1 MERHAVLVYK
11 FDNCSPVGYDG
22 NMRLG
27 YRCRAYPTET
37 QQQML
42 ARTFGCVRVVWNRT
56 LAARR
61 ARWQAEGKNTCYA
74 QADRALTA
82 MKRDPNLVSRV
93 LRPGLPAQ
101 PRSWRV
107 TW

>member
-1 MERHAVLVYK
+1 
-11 FDNCSPVGYDG
+11 
-22 NMRLG
+22 
-27 YRCRAYPTET
+27 
-37 QQQML
+37 ML

-82 MKRDPNLVSRV
+82 MKRDPNLDE
-93 LRPGLPAQ
+93 
-101 PRSWRV
+101 
-107 TW
+107 